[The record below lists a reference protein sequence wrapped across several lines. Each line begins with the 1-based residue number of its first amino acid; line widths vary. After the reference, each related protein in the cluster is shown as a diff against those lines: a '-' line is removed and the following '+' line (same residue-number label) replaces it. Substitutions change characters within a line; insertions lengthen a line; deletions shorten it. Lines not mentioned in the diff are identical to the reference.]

1 MNQAM
6 VRGCVEGGMID
17 AGRMGQE
24 CVRSLSPVLGDLHPS
39 EGSLGATICAG
50 WGAESVRQQAQL
62 HQSPSE
68 MHQADEYFLSLPKVH
83 TLPHLLLGLKNIT
96 LDFSESSI

>member
-1 MNQAM
+1 
-6 VRGCVEGGMID
+6 MID

-39 EGSLGATICAG
+39 EGSLGA
-50 WGAESVRQQAQL
+50 AESVRQQAQL

-68 MHQADEYFLSLPKVH
+68 MHQADEYFLSLPKRYVH
-83 TLPHLLLGLKNIT
+83 SLI
-96 LDFSESSI
+96 FSWA